1 MLRPPHFKDHFY
13 FADKLHPTIAL
24 HASIPIVPQV
34 IAEKLTTLPS
44 LVVDAYDTNLF
55 ITFGLDLIDTS
66 LFEPD
71 SVGNMVSDAHSWEHR
86 LVV

>member
-13 FADKLHPTIAL
+13 FANELHLTIAL
-24 HASIPIVPQV
+24 HASIPILPQV

-44 LVVDAYDTNLF
+44 LADDACDTNLF
-55 ITFGLDLIDTS
+55 IASGLDLIDTS

-71 SVGNMVSDAHSWEHR
+71 SVGDTVSDAHS
-86 LVV
+86 